1 MATKKTSSG
10 ELLQENTPAK
20 TEHTFSKAQLASSQ
34 RFRNRRDVVNA
45 LLDEDKKYTVDAVE
59 QIIEKYMKGQVK

>member
-1 MATKKTSSG
+1 MATKKTGG
-10 ELLQENTPAK
+10 EEIAAEK

-34 RFRNRRDVVNA
+34 RFRDRRDIISA

-59 QIIEKYMKGQVK
+59 QMIENYMKGQVK